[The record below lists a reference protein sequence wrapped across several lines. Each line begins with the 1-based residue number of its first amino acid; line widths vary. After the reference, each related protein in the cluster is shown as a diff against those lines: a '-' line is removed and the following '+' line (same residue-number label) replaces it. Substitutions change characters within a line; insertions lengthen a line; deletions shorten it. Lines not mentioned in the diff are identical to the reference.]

1 MALSDILDD
10 LQHDLGKHLA
20 LPVRMLPAD
29 ADEATVR
36 AAVHTA
42 LWRTRRG
49 PSGVRDA
56 ASLWA
61 EFRAALGEHLDPAAF
76 APLTV
81 AIERALAWRSR
92 VEGPLSRR
100 AVEADLVAV
109 GDAIWALRSE
119 LDDG

>member
-20 LPVRMLPAD
+20 LPLRMLPAD

-36 AAVHTA
+36 AALRTA

-49 PSGVRDA
+49 PSGVQDA
-56 ASLWA
+56 ESLWVA
-61 EFRAALGEHLDPAAF
+61 SRAALAEHLDPAAF
-76 APLTV
+76 APLIA

-109 GDAIWALRSE
+109 GDAIRALRNE